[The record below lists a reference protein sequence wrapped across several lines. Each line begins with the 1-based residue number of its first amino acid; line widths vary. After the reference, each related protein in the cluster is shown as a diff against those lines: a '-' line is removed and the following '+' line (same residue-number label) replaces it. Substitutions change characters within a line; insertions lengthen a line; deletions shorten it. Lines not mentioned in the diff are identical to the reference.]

1 MHTVVKNERIKK
13 SYPIDATAMYVYTAM
28 NKQHQKRSNFAS
40 VSTVGQI
47 Q

>member
-1 MHTVVKNERIKK
+1 MKVTNFYKNP
-13 SYPIDATAMYVYTAM
+13 YPINATAMYVYSAM
-28 NKQHQKRSNFAS
+28 NKQHQKRSYFAS

>member
-1 MHTVVKNERIKK
+1 MKITNFNKNP
-13 SYPIDATAMYVYTAM
+13 YPIDAAAMYIYTAM
-28 NKQHQKRSNFAS
+28 NKQHQKRCNFAS